1 MSTKIASI
9 DPRSPAERA
18 GIRPGEELLEVNGNP
33 IADVLDY
40 KFYTYDTRLNLTLRG
55 ETGETRRLRIRKA
68 EGQELGLNFETY
80 LMDKCHRCANNCIF
94 CFVDQM
100 PGGLRETLYFKDDDE
115 RLSFLM
121 GNYVTLT
128 NLSKR
133 EIQRIIDL
141 RISPI
146 NVSVHTTDPELR
158 VKMMGNRFAGRS
170 VEIMRRFAK
179 AGIQMNCQIVACP
192 GVNDGEALLR
202 TMNDLVEMRSGVSS
216 CAIVPVGLT
225 KYRKGLY
232 PLRSYTQPE
241 AAAVIDMVEDYGKTC
256 LERFDRRM
264 FWCSDEFYLLAKR
277 ELPSDEFYDDYCQL
291 ENGVGMLR
299 LLEVEFHGAMRMMKG
314 EEVSFSPY
322 SMATG
327 RAAAPL
333 ITQLAAEANAEFGGV
348 GHIYEIQNDFFGHE
362 ITVAGLITGRD
373 LIAQLKG
380 QELGERLL
388 LPDCMLRYHQ
398 NVFLDDYTVEQVEE
412 ALGVPITF
420 VASDGFKL
428 LDAILELEDDGGE
441 PVEEDDFFPED
452 DEYFRYNPDAEP
464 NFDH

>member
-1 MSTKIASI
+1 MSTKIASV
-9 DPRSPAERA
+9 DARSPAERA
-18 GIRPGEELLEVNGNP
+18 GIRPGEELRTVNGNP
-33 IADVLDY
+33 IVDVLDY
-40 KFYTYDTRLNLTLRG
+40 KFYTYDTRLVLTLADESGR
-55 ETGETRRLRIRKA
+55 ERKLRVRKR

-100 PGGLRETLYFKDDDE
+100 PAGLRDTLYFKDDDE

-121 GNYVTLT
+121 GNYITLT
-128 NLSKR
+128 NLSQR

-170 VEIMRRFAK
+170 IDIMRRFAE

-192 GVNDGEALLR
+192 GVNDGPALER
-202 TMNDLVEMRSGVSS
+202 SMNDLTAMRNGVASV
-216 CAIVPVGLT
+216 AIVPVGLT
-225 KYRKGLY
+225 KYREGLY
-232 PLRSYTQPE
+232 PLRTYTQAE
-241 AAAVIDMVEDYGKTC
+241 AAAVLDMVEAYGDQC
-256 LERFDRRM
+256 LAEFGRRM

-277 ELPSDEFYDDYCQL
+277 ELPSDDFYEDYCQL

-299 LLEVEFHGAMRMMKG
+299 LFQVEFRGALRMMEG
-314 EEVSFSPY
+314 ETFHVRPF

-333 ITQLAAEANAEFGGV
+333 LTRLATEATAQFGGEGQV
-348 GHIYEIQNDFFGHE
+348 YEIRNDFFGPE
-362 ITVAGLITGRD
+362 ITVAGLVTGRD

-380 QELGERLL
+380 RELGERLL

-398 NVFLDDYTVEQVEE
+398 NVFLDDVTVEQVEE
-412 ALGVPITF
+412 ALGVPVTF
-420 VASDGFKL
+420 VAQDGFKL
-428 LDAILELEDDGGE
+428 LDAILETEGAEE
-441 PVEEDDFFPED
+441 PEEADFFPED
-452 DEYFRYNPDAEP
+452 DEYFRYNPDL
-464 NFDH
+464 